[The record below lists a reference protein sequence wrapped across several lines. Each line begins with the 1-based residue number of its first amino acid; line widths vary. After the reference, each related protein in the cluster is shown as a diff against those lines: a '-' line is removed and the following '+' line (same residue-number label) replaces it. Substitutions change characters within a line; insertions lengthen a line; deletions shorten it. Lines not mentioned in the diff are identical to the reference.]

1 MTAISIVVPTRNRA
15 DVLGSSLASIASQR
29 AGADFEVIVV
39 DNASSDGTGE
49 LLRAWA
55 DRDDRFRSLW
65 EERLGRSC
73 AMNAGISVAQGSLL
87 LFTDDDVELAPG
99 WVESFRRFFESHGDL
114 VIAGGAIEPAPPDL
128 SAWPSWLSPASRA
141 ADGPGLD
148 HGDDERALDAHE
160 FLWGASMA
168 VPARVFE
175 RLGTWNE
182 TVGRRGDHRGTF
194 EDIDFQQRLR
204 TAGGSVWY
212 LPDAR
217 LRHRVP
223 AVEVTPRRILM
234 RAYRNGRNDAWFP
247 PGGEPPSAVGAA
259 RGWAAFARWMAET
272 IAFRAR
278 PDAGHFDR
286 AREAA
291 RHAGRTGERVAI
303 GRHRARAVVQRLAW
317 ACASTVLRLA
327 PDRPSR

>member
-1 MTAISIVVPTRNRA
+1 
-15 DVLGSSLASIASQR
+15 
-29 AGADFEVIVV
+29 
-39 DNASSDGTGE
+39 
-49 LLRAWA
+49 
-55 DRDDRFRSLW
+55 
-65 EERLGRSC
+65 
-73 AMNAGISVAQGSLL
+73 MNAGISVAEGSLL

-99 WVESFRRFFESHGDL
+99 WVESFRRFFESHEGL

-128 SAWPSWLSPASRA
+128 SSWPSWLSTASRA

-148 HGDDERALDAHE
+148 HGEDERALHAHE

-168 VPARVFE
+168 VPAQVFE

-204 TAGGSVWY
+204 AAGGSVWY

-223 AVEVTPRRILM
+223 TAEVTPRRILM

-247 PGGEPPSAVGAA
+247 PGGGPSSAAGVVG
-259 RGWAAFARWMAET
+259 GGAAFARWMAAT

-278 PDAGHFDR
+278 PGAARFDH
-286 AREAA
+286 ARDAA
-291 RHAGRTGERVAI
+291 RHAGRTGEQVAI
-303 GRHRARAVVQRLAW
+303 GRHRARAFVQRLAW
-317 ACASTVLRLA
+317 TCASTILRLA
-327 PDRPSR
+327 PDRPAR

>member
-1 MTAISIVVPTRNRA
+1 MTAISIVVPTRNRVE
-15 DVLGSSLASIASQR
+15 VLGSSLASIASQR
-29 AGADFEVIVV
+29 ADADFEVIVV
-39 DNASSDGTGE
+39 DNASSDGTAD
-49 LLRAWA
+49 LLRAWTA
-55 DRDDRFRSLW
+55 RDDRFRLVR

-73 AMNAGISVAQGSLL
+73 AMNAGISVAEGSLL
-87 LFTDDDVELAPG
+87 LFTDDDVALAPG
-99 WVESFRRFFESHGDL
+99 WVESFRRFFASHEGL

-128 SAWPSWLSPASRA
+128 SSWPSWLSPASRA

-148 HGDDERALDAHE
+148 HGDDERALATHE

-168 VPARVFE
+168 VPAQVFE

-204 TAGGSVWY
+204 AAGGSVWY

-223 AVEVTPRRILM
+223 TAEVTPRRILL

-247 PGGEPPSAVGAA
+247 PGGEPPSASGVVGGGAT
-259 RGWAAFARWMAET
+259 FARWLAAT

-278 PDAGHFDR
+278 PDAAGFDR
-286 AREAA
+286 ARDAA
-291 RHAGRTGERVAI
+291 RHAGRAGERVAI
-303 GRHRARAVVQRLAW
+303 GRHRARAFVQRLAW
-317 ACASTVLRLA
+317 ACASAILRLA